1 MMMMVETAVVL
12 VVRHLGGQIAMFDTS
27 VDSDQTGRCLE
38 EPNGVSVTEILF
50 FFLDSR
56 DVTNPKI
63 RGDVIESNQMSC
75 LTTTRFEISPFWSG
89 VRPES
94 LSPTIAEKDRFA
106 RLARSTTREDS
117 SRDEPRRR
125 QPPADNDHR
134 NHNNTPS
141 DKGQCYRVRLS
152 LSLSVCGY
160 IQDSPRPS
168 LHSIPHSCF
177 T

>member
-1 MMMMVETAVVL
+1 MVL

-117 SRDEPRRR
+117 SRDEPRRAETEATTRR
-125 QPPADNDHR
+125 QRPPQPQQHAFR
-134 NHNNTPS
+134 QGS
-141 DKGQCYRVRLS
+141 VLS
-152 LSLSVCGY
+152 CASLALSLSVCGY